1 MPRWMSLCVFLT
13 ACSSA
18 TPQPTDG
25 GADAPPTDIPAAVD
39 APTVDAPVADA
50 PARDVTSPAAAC
62 ASEFGRALTPGF
74 SRLDG
79 VVTAVVTPADTQCP
93 MPNSTHVVVQVRMG
107 GAVYRLVVNINS
119 TRAGVDP
126 RVRVADV
133 RAPLPLP
140 AWEEGW
146 HVNQQLDYVV
156 SLGLHTDAFM
166 FRAPD
171 ALAQFLAA
179 TVPVGERVSVY
190 ATNGASQPDS
200 AHLIHR
206 NGNGEDGAIV
216 IDPTGASPRWL
227 LFHFDGQTF

>member
-1 MPRWMSLCVFLT
+1 MSRWMGLCVFLA

-18 TPQPTDG
+18 PSSPTDG
-25 GADAPPTDIPAAVD
+25 GADAPAVD
-39 APTVDAPVADA
+39 APAVDAPAVDALAVDA
-50 PARDVTSPAAAC
+50 PAVDVTSPAAAC

-79 VVTAVVTPADTQCP
+79 VVTAVVTPADTQCR
-93 MPNSTHVVVQVRMG
+93 MPNSTHVIVQVRMG

-126 RVRVADV
+126 RVRIADV

-140 AWEEGW
+140 AWEDGW

-166 FRAPD
+166 FREPD
-171 ALAQFLAA
+171 ALARFLAA
-179 TVPVGERVSVY
+179 TVPVGTRVSVY

-206 NGNGEDGAIV
+206 NGHGDDGAIV